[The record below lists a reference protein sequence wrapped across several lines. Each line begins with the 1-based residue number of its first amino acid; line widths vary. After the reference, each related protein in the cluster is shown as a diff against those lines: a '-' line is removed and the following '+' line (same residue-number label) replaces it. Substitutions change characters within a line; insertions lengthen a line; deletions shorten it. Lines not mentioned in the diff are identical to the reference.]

1 MPLSSWELSI
11 GKRAVKG
18 AVAVKCIVPTGFTSQ
33 RLRHDAALRPAAI
46 LRCVP
51 GIALLLLASFVCAQ
65 AGPVASSRQQRR
77 QAAASAPAAT
87 PAQAP
92 TPDPA
97 PPVVAPPATPVAA
110 PAPIQAPEH
119 PPNVTWNGKELTVD
133 ADNSSLMEILTAV
146 RSKTGAAV
154 DMPGSTSNERVAVHI
169 GPAPIRDVLA
179 TLLYGTNFDYVIQ
192 ATDDGEGLRSLV
204 LTLRGA
210 SDGDAVVAS
219 SGGGTDKSEQPGVR
233 MMKGWSAPGKTAF
246 QVSAEAAMAD
256 ESNSDR
262 ASATKDSG
270 SPDSATSAPDPAASG
285 AESASTGSQGTN
297 GTSPPD
303 ASPSSAPVG
312 DSMSPLGAHTASTA
326 LSSTQS
332 INGDT
337 STMHSMDD
345 LQRLY
350 EQRRQLQMQQNQA
363 AGKPSN

>member
-1 MPLSSWELSI
+1 M
-11 GKRAVKG
+11 
-18 AVAVKCIVPTGFTSQ
+18 KCMVPTGFSSQ
-33 RLRHDAALRPAAI
+33 RLRRHDAVRPAAI
-46 LRCVP
+46 LRGVL
-51 GIALLLLASFVCAQ
+51 GIALLL
-65 AGPVASSRQQRR
+65 VASLVSAQVAPAANSRQQRR
-77 QAAASAPAAT
+77 QAASAPAAT
-87 PAQAP
+87 PAQPP
-92 TPDPA
+92 TPDPV
-97 PPVVAPPATPVAA
+97 PPVVEPPPTPVAVPA
-110 PAPIQAPEH
+110 PAQAPEH

-154 DMPGSTSNERVAVHI
+154 DMPSTASNERVAVHI

-204 LTLRGA
+204 LTVRGA
-210 SDGDAVVAS
+210 KDDDTVVAS

-256 ESNSDR
+256 EANSDR
-262 ASATKDSG
+262 AAATKDSG
-270 SPDSATSAPDPAASG
+270 SPDGATSAPDSASSG
-285 AESASTGSQGTN
+285 AESASAGAQGTN
-297 GTSPPD
+297 GASAPD
-303 ASPSSAPVG
+303 ASPTSAPVG

-326 LSSTQS
+326 LSSAQS

-350 EQRRQLQMQQNQA
+350 EQRRQLQLQQNQA